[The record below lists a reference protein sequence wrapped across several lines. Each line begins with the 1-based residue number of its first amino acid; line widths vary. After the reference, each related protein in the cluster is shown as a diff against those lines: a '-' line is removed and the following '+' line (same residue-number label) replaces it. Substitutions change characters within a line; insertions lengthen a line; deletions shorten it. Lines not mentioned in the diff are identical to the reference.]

1 MRHWSLALLVSLA
14 SPALAQDAAAPA
26 PESAQPPPPAMKEA
40 PTPPEPTPEAEPRK
54 AEAEPKKA
62 EAEPKAPATPPAAEA
77 PAAPAAAEAPAKKAS
92 ATTAAKKAE
101 PTASPGAS
109 AGKAEAAAP
118 KSGAPAAQKPAAT
131 AESTRAAPTP
141 PPGDSLPVNLPPG
154 ILDLK
159 REPVP
164 DTQPLS
170 PEEQIHRDIQADAR
184 FLFQSLLTGDVRTAS
199 NELLYPFSLEA
210 ERYATPEELVA
221 AWVKQLRMKRT
232 DLITLYDVEVMPLE
246 AMEKKYG
253 KAPARLGLD
262 LRNPKDVWT
271 AVGNLSGR
279 PAVLVYRQYRD
290 EFRAFAYT
298 D

>member
-14 SPALAQDAAAPA
+14 SPALAQDAAPA
-26 PESAQPPPPAMKEA
+26 PEGAQPPPPAVKA
-40 PTPPEPTPEAEPRK
+40 PTPAEATP
-54 AEAEPKKA
+54 EAEPKKA
-62 EAEPKAPATPPAAEA
+62 EAPAAPPAAEA
-77 PAAPAAAEAPAKKAS
+77 PAAPAAEAPAVPAAAEAPAKKAG
-92 ATTAAKKAE
+92 ATTAKKTE

-109 AGKAEAAAP
+109 AGKTEAAAP
-118 KSGAPAAQKPAAT
+118 KAGAPAA
-131 AESTRAAPTP
+131 SNRAAPTP
-141 PPGDSLPVNLPPG
+141 PPADALPIDLPPG
-154 ILDLK
+154 LADFK
-159 REPVP
+159 RDPIPEAPV
-164 DTQPLS
+164 LS
-170 PEEQIHRDIQADAR
+170 PEEQIRRDIQADAR
-184 FLFQSLLTGDVRTAS
+184 FIFQSLLTGDVRTVS

-221 AWVKQLRMKRT
+221 AWVKHLRLKRT

-253 KAPARLGLD
+253 KPPARLGLD
-262 LRNPKDVWT
+262 LRSPKDVWT

-279 PAVLVYRQYRD
+279 PAVIVYRRYRD

>member
-26 PESAQPPPPAMKEA
+26 PESAQPPPPEVKA
-40 PTPPEPTPEAEPRK
+40 PTPAEPTPEAEP
-54 AEAEPKKA
+54 KKT
-62 EAEPKAPATPPAAEA
+62 EAPATPPAAEA
-77 PAAPAAAEAPAKKAS
+77 PAVPAPSEAPAKKAS
-92 ATTAAKKAE
+92 TAAKK
-101 PTASPGAS
+101 S
-109 AGKAEAAAP
+109 AAA
-118 KSGAPAAQKPAAT
+118 AQP
-131 AESTRAAPTP
+131 TRAAPTP
-141 PPGDSLPVNLPPG
+141 PPADAPPVDLPPG
-154 ILDLK
+154 LADFK
-159 REPVP
+159 RDPIP
-164 DTQPLS
+164 DAPPLS
-170 PEEQIHRDIQADAR
+170 PEEQIRRDIQADAR

-210 ERYATPEELVA
+210 ERYATPEELVS
-221 AWVKQLRMKRT
+221 AWVKQLRLKRT

>member
-26 PESAQPPPPAMKEA
+26 PESAQPPPPEVKA
-40 PTPPEPTPEAEPRK
+40 PTPAEPTPEV
-54 AEAEPKKA
+54 EPKKT
-62 EAEPKAPATPPAAEA
+62 EAPATPPAAEA
-77 PAAPAAAEAPAKKAS
+77 PAVPAPSEAPAKKAS
-92 ATTAAKKAE
+92 TAAKK
-101 PTASPGAS
+101 S
-109 AGKAEAAAP
+109 AAA
-118 KSGAPAAQKPAAT
+118 AQP
-131 AESTRAAPTP
+131 TRAAPTP
-141 PPGDSLPVNLPPG
+141 PPADAPPVDLPPG
-154 ILDLK
+154 LADFK
-159 REPVP
+159 RDPIP
-164 DTQPLS
+164 DAPPLS
-170 PEEQIHRDIQADAR
+170 PEEQIRRDIQADAR

-210 ERYATPEELVA
+210 ERYATPEELVS
-221 AWVKQLRMKRT
+221 AWVKQLRLKRT

>member
-26 PESAQPPPPAMKEA
+26 PEGAQPPPPAVTA
-40 PTPPEPTPEAEPRK
+40 PTPAEPTPEAEPK
-54 AEAEPKKA
+54 QAE
-62 EAEPKAPATPPAAEA
+62 APATPPAAEA
-77 PAAPAAAEAPAKKAS
+77 PAVPAPSEAPAKKAR
-92 ATTAAKKAE
+92 TAAKKAE
-101 PTASPGAS
+101 AAAPNSGAS
-109 AGKAEAAAP
+109 AAP
-118 KSGAPAAQKPAAT
+118 KSAAA
-131 AESTRAAPTP
+131 AESPGAAPTP
-141 PPGDSLPVNLPPG
+141 PPADAPPVELPPG
-154 ILDLK
+154 FADFK
-159 REPVP
+159 RDAIP
-164 DTQPLS
+164 DAPPLS
-170 PEEQIHRDIQADAR
+170 PEEQIRKDIQADAR
-184 FLFQSLLTGDVRTAS
+184 FLLQSLLTGDVRTAS

-210 ERYATPEELVA
+210 ERYATPEELVS
-221 AWVKQLRMKRT
+221 AWVKQLRLKRT

-271 AVGNLSGR
+271 AVGNISGR
-279 PAVLVYRQYRD
+279 PAVLVYRKYRD

>member
-1 MRHWSLALLVSLA
+1 MRHWSLALLISLA
-14 SPALAQDAAAPA
+14 SPALAQDAAVPA
-26 PESAQPPPPAMKEA
+26 PEGAQPPPPEVKA
-40 PTPPEPTPEAEPRK
+40 PTPAEPTPEV
-54 AEAEPKKA
+54 EPKKA
-62 EAEPKAPATPPAAEA
+62 EAPATPPAAEA
-77 PAAPAAAEAPAKKAS
+77 PAVPAPSEAPAKKAS
-92 ATTAAKKAE
+92 TAAKK
-101 PTASPGAS
+101 S
-109 AGKAEAAAP
+109 AAA
-118 KSGAPAAQKPAAT
+118 AQP
-131 AESTRAAPTP
+131 TRAAPTP
-141 PPGDSLPVNLPPG
+141 PPADAPPVDLPPG
-154 ILDLK
+154 LADFK
-159 REPVP
+159 RDPIP
-164 DTQPLS
+164 DAPPLS
-170 PEEQIHRDIQADAR
+170 PEEQIRRDIQADAR

-210 ERYATPEELVA
+210 ERYATPEELVS
-221 AWVKQLRMKRT
+221 AWVKQLRLKRT

>member
-26 PESAQPPPPAMKEA
+26 AEGAQPPPPAAVTA
-40 PTPPEPTPEAEPRK
+40 PTPAEPTPEAEPK
-54 AEAEPKKA
+54 QAEAEPKQA
-62 EAEPKAPATPPAAEA
+62 EAPATPPAAEA
-77 PAAPAAAEAPAKKAS
+77 PAVPAPSEAPAKKRG
-92 ATTAAKKAE
+92 TAAAK
-101 PTASPGAS
+101 
-109 AGKAEAAAP
+109 KAEAAAP
-118 KSGAPAAQKPAAT
+118 KAEAPAAPKSAAT
-131 AESTRAAPTP
+131 AEPPRAAPTP
-141 PPGDSLPVNLPPG
+141 PPADAPPVELPPG
-154 ILDLK
+154 FADFK
-159 REPVP
+159 RDAIPEAP
-164 DTQPLS
+164 PLS
-170 PEEQIHRDIQADAR
+170 PEEQIRKDIQADAR
-184 FLFQSLLTGDVRTAS
+184 FLLQSLLTGDVRTAS

-210 ERYATPEELVA
+210 ERYATPEELVS
-221 AWVKQLRMKRT
+221 AWVKQLRLKRT
-232 DLITLYDVEVMPLE
+232 DLITLYDIEVMPLE

-279 PAVLVYRQYRD
+279 PAVLVYRKYRD

>member
-1 MRHWSLALLVSLA
+1 PEAA
-14 SPALAQDAAAPA
+14 PKQAEAAPKAAEAAAPKQAEAA
-26 PESAQPPPPAMKEA
+26 PKTAEA
-40 PTPPEPTPEAEPRK
+40 PA
-54 AEAEPKKA
+54 A
-62 EAEPKAPATPPAAEA
+62 PPAAEA
-77 PAAPAAAEAPAKKAS
+77 PAAPAAAEAPAKKAGT
-92 ATTAAKKAE
+92 AAAKKAE
-101 PTASPGAS
+101 PTASPGA
-109 AGKAEAAAP
+109 AAEKAVAAP
-118 KSGAPAAQKPAAT
+118 RKSGAPAAQQPAT
-131 AESTRAAPTP
+131 AADSTRAAPTP
-141 PPGDSLPVNLPPG
+141 PHAGAPPVNLPAG
-154 ILDLK
+154 ILDLQ

-164 DTQPLS
+164 DTPPLS

-210 ERYATPEELVA
+210 ERYATPEELVS
-221 AWVKQLRMKRT
+221 AWVKQLRLKRT

>member
-14 SPALAQDAAAPA
+14 TPALAQDAAPAPEGAPPEAPA
-26 PESAQPPPPAMKEA
+26 PAAEGAAKVEAPPPAPAAAPTATEPEASPREAESAAAPPAAGAAPARKTAAPAPRKQAAPPPRAAEA
-40 PTPPEPTPEAEPRK
+40 PTPP
-54 AEAEPKKA
+54 
-62 EAEPKAPATPPAAEA
+62 PAGSPPA
-77 PAAPAAAEAPAKKAS
+77 
-92 ATTAAKKAE
+92 
-101 PTASPGAS
+101 G
-109 AGKAEAAAP
+109 
-118 KSGAPAAQKPAAT
+118 
-131 AESTRAAPTP
+131 
-141 PPGDSLPVNLPPG
+141 LPPG

-164 DTQPLS
+164 DTPALS
-170 PEEQIHRDIQADAR
+170 PEEQIRRDIQADAR
-184 FLFQSLLTGDVRTAS
+184 FLFQNLLTGDVRTAS
-199 NELLYPFSLEA
+199 NEVLYPFSLES

-221 AWVKQLRMKRT
+221 AWVRQLRLKRT
-232 DLITLYDVEVMPLE
+232 DLVTLYDIEVMPLD

-262 LRNPKDVWT
+262 LRNPKEIWT

-279 PAVLVYRQYRD
+279 AAVLVYRRYRD